1 MSLKWVIM
9 LLLSLTLLS
18 CQSNETENDI
28 KIGLLENK
36 QIETTEALFFVSD
49 PVYPYYIV
57 LDGNY
62 NEDEANILVGETIA
76 LPFKSSEK
84 IMGFRVNSETA
95 LQLNVSVGD
104 KDFTLAVQEGENMF
118 DMPSETLVDSVEVSL
133 ISGPDSGFSIGN
145 ILIQGYQQL
154 DETAYLNYTTK
165 KNWIVTL
172 QNAIEWGETPMEN
185 LKKVPALKEIFKGQQ
200 LNIYGESVDLSML
213 ESEEK
218 DWIGFPVLMSGPV
231 TSYEILEG
239 YTKVEM
245 KTGLTQIP
253 VVIYF
258 DEFDT
263 SLTCITTIGIFLGR
277 DESLKFY
284 STAVSAEL

>member
-1 MSLKWVIM
+1 MSLKWMIL

-18 CQSNETENDI
+18 CQSNETKDDI
-28 KIGLLENK
+28 NISLLENK
-36 QIETTEALFFVSD
+36 QIEMTESLFFVSD

-57 LDGNY
+57 LDDSY
-62 NEDEANILVGETIA
+62 NDFEANILVGETIV

-84 IMGFRVNSETA
+84 IMGVRVDSDKV

-104 KDFTLAVQEGENMF
+104 KTYILAVQEGENIF
-118 DMPSETLVDSVEVSL
+118 DMPSEILVDSLEVSL
-133 ISGPDSGFSIGN
+133 ISGPDSGFPIGN

-154 DETAYLNYTTK
+154 EETAYLDYTTK
-165 KNWIVTL
+165 KKWIVTL
-172 QNAIEWGETPMEN
+172 QNALEWGETPMEN
-185 LKKVPALKEIFKGQQ
+185 LERVPALKEIFKGQQ
-200 LNIYGESVDLSML
+200 LNIYGESVDFSML

-218 DWIGFPVLMSGPV
+218 DWVGFPVLMSGPV
-231 TSYEILEG
+231 TSYEIFDS

-245 KTGLTQIP
+245 KTGLTQTP

-284 STAVSAEL
+284 STAVSVEP